1 MVDPESWAC
10 SNSQRYWHVS
20 RSYEELEEEWL
31 LDEAID
37 KMDMV
42 AAPHVVD
49 NNSIA
54 EQQNKK

>member
-1 MVDPESWAC
+1 M
-10 SNSQRYWHVS
+10 S
-20 RSYEELEEEWL
+20 RSYEELEEERL

-37 KMDMV
+37 KTDTV